1 MEAQTTAAVAA
12 GAGTC
17 SITWQGGSQEALE
30 EGEDG
35 NTEAHWSC
43 SAEAASCPKMKQ
55 KKKQKQN
62 NKTKTETR
70 QIKKHQ
76 HAMPPPHPTSWS
88 PNRRLTG
95 LSQESGHRPV

>member
-1 MEAQTTAAVAA
+1 MEAQTTAVVAA

-30 EGEDG
+30 ESEDG

-43 SAEAASCPKMKQ
+43 SAEAARCPKMKQ
-55 KKKQKQN
+55 KKKT
-62 NKTKTETR
+62 KTEKKTETR

-76 HAMPPPHPTSWS
+76 HVMLPQHQTSWS
-88 PNRRLTG
+88 QNRRLTG
-95 LSQESGHRPV
+95 LSQEPGHKPV